1 MSPRTF
7 DPSRLERVFVLGL
20 GLSGTA
26 AARLLR
32 KRGIGVVASD
42 RRSAAEI
49 GADDLA
55 RDAGV
60 ELRLCD
66 TSSELPS
73 GLDAVVTS
81 PGVSL
86 DHPLLLRAA
95 ERGVPIV
102 AEVELAWSFLAGTD
116 AAGATVVGITGSNGK
131 STTTAMTGA
140 LLAGA
145 GYAVEVCGNIGR
157 PLAAVVDGPPGR
169 YFVVELSSF
178 QLETIVRFR
187 PRAAALLNISPDHL
201 DRHGDLAGYL
211 AAKQR
216 IFLNQGAEDIA
227 VLNADEPEVAAS
239 RTAAR
244 KRFFS
249 TTPVTSRGLAGAGCR
264 LAGDQVLE
272 FGDGRDGELLFARR
286 DLPLPGLHNVENAM
300 AAALLARAVGA
311 PAVAIAPALAAFRG
325 LPHRVERV
333 AELAGV
339 TFVDDSKGTNVA
351 ATARSLEGFADASVH
366 VILGGRNKGADFRFL
381 REIVARKARRAY
393 LIGESAGDLERALA
407 GTVPCARAEVL
418 PAAVAMAAAAARPGE
433 TVLLSPACA
442 SFDQFLDYV
451 DRGRQFAA
459 LARGLAASAS
469 GLAVSASGLAAAGA
483 PVPTLPGVSR

>member
-1 MSPRTF
+1 MTSSTF
-7 DPSRLERVFVLGL
+7 DPARLERVFVLGL

-42 RRSAAEI
+42 RRSAREI

-55 RDAGV
+55 RDPGV
-60 ELRLCD
+60 ELRFSD
-66 TSSELPS
+66 SSAELPA
-73 GLDAVVTS
+73 GLDALVVS
-81 PGVSL
+81 PGVGL
-86 DHPLLLRAA
+86 DHPLLRAA
-95 ERGVPIV
+95 ANRGLPIV
-102 AEVELAWSFLAGTD
+102 AEVELAWSYLAGAD
-116 AAGATVVGITGSNGK
+116 ANGANDATVVGITGSNGK

-145 GYAVEVCGNIGR
+145 GFTVEVCGNIGR
-157 PLAAVVDGPPGR
+157 PLAAVVDGPPDR
-169 YFVVELSSF
+169 IFVVELSSF
-178 QLETIVRFR
+178 QLETIVHFR

-216 IFLNQGAEDIA
+216 IFLNQGTADIA
-227 VLNADEPEVAAS
+227 VLNADESEVAAS

-249 TTPVTSRGLAGAGCR
+249 TATTSPGGF
-264 LAGDQVLE
+264 AGDGCGLVGE
-272 FGDGRDGELLFARR
+272 EVRERSDGVDGELLFTRR
-286 DLPLPGLHNVENAM
+286 DLRLPGLHNVENAM

-311 PAVAIAPALAAFRG
+311 SAGAIAPALAAFSG

-333 AELAGV
+333 AEAGGV
-339 TFVDDSKGTNVA
+339 AYVDDSKGTNVA

-381 REIVARKARRAY
+381 REIVTRKARCAY
-393 LIGESAGDLERALA
+393 LIGESAADLELSLSGAVA
-407 GTVPCARAEVL
+407 CARAETL
-418 PAAVAMAAAAARPGE
+418 AAAVGMAAAAARPGE

-442 SFDQFLDYV
+442 SFDQFRDYV

-459 LARGLAASAS
+459 MAR
-469 GLAVSASGLAAAGA
+469 GLAAAGA
-483 PVPTLPGVSR
+483 LPGSSGAR

>member
-1 MSPRTF
+1 MTTTRAY
-7 DPSRLERVFVLGL
+7 DPTRLERVFVLGL
-20 GLSGTA
+20 GLSGSA
-26 AARLLR
+26 ATRLLR
-32 KRGIGVVASD
+32 QRGIGVVASD
-42 RRSAAEI
+42 RRSASEI

-55 RDAGV
+55 NDPGV
-60 ELRLCD
+60 ELRLGD
-66 TSSELPS
+66 RSAELPS

-86 DHPLLLRAA
+86 GHPLLRRAA
-95 ERGVPIV
+95 ELGVPVI
-102 AEVELAWSFLAGTD
+102 AEVELAWSFLAGSD
-116 AAGATVVGITGSNGK
+116 ATVVGITGSNGK

-145 GYAVEVCGNIGR
+145 GFAVEVCGNIGR

-169 YFVVELSSF
+169 FFVVELSSF
-178 QLETIVRFR
+178 QLETIADFR

-216 IFLNQGAEDIA
+216 IFLNQRPGDVA

-239 RTAAR
+239 PTAAER
-244 KRFFS
+244 RFFS
-249 TTPVTSRGLAGAGCR
+249 SATAHLPGAGCR
-264 LAGDQVLE
+264 LAGEQVIE
-272 FGDGRDGELLFARR
+272 SSPDGDGELLFARR
-286 DLPLPGLHNVENAM
+286 DLALPGLHNVENAM
-300 AAALLARAVGA
+300 AAALLARACGA
-311 PAVAIAPALAAFRG
+311 PAASIAPARAAFRG

-333 AELAGV
+333 AELGGV
-339 TFVDDSKGTNVA
+339 DFVDDSKGTNVA

-381 REIVARKARRAY
+381 REIVARKVRRAY
-393 LIGESAGDLERALA
+393 LIGESAAELERALA
-407 GTVPCARAEVL
+407 GAVACERAATL
-418 PAAVAMAAAAARPGE
+418 ATAVAMAAAAARPGE

-442 SFDQFLDYV
+442 SFDQFRDYV

-459 LARGLAASAS
+459 LARGLEVPAS
-469 GLAVSASGLAAAGA
+469 GLAASTSGLAAAGA
-483 PVPTLPGVSR
+483 PVSPRPGVNS

>member
-1 MSPRTF
+1 MRTAEF
-7 DPSRLERVFVLGL
+7 DPARLERVFVLGL
-20 GLSGTA
+20 GLSGMA
-26 AARLLR
+26 ATRLLR
-32 KRGIGVVASD
+32 KRGIEVVGSD
-42 RRSAAEI
+42 RRAA
-49 GADDLA
+49 GALVLDELA
-55 RDAGV
+55 EDPGV
-60 ELRLCD
+60 VLRLSD
-66 TSSELPS
+66 ESGELPGS
-73 GLDAVVTS
+73 LDALIVS

-86 DHPLLLRAA
+86 DHPLLRAA
-95 ERGVPIV
+95 TARGLAVV
-102 AEVELAWSFLAGTD
+102 AEVELAWSFLEG
-116 AAGATVVGITGSNGK
+116 TVVGITGSNGK

-145 GYAVEVCGNIGR
+145 GFAVEVCGNIGR

-169 YFVVELSSF
+169 IFVVELSSF
-178 QLETIVRFR
+178 QLETIVHFR

-211 AAKQR
+211 GAKRR
-216 IFLNQGAEDIA
+216 IFLNQQSKDVA

-244 KRFFS
+244 RHLFS
-249 TTPVTSRGLAGAGCR
+249 STAAELSGPGCR
-264 LAGDQVLE
+264 LVGDQVLE
-272 FGDGRDGELLFARR
+272 VGEDGTQALLFGQS
-286 DLPLPGLHNVENAM
+286 DLSLPGLQNIENAM

-311 PAVAIAPALAAFRG
+311 PAAAIAPALANFRG

-333 AELAGV
+333 VEVAGV
-339 TFVDDSKGTNVA
+339 AFVDDSKGTNVA

-393 LIGESAGDLERALA
+393 LIGESAADLERALA
-407 GTVPCARAEVL
+407 GAVPCEVAGTL
-418 PAAVAMAAAAARPGE
+418 ANAVAAAAAVARPGD

-442 SFDQFLDYV
+442 SFDQFRDYV

-459 LARGLAASAS
+459 LARGIPSKASSEPAAAAASA
-469 GLAVSASGLAAAGA
+469 AG
-483 PVPTLPGVSR
+483 GEGR

>member
-7 DPSRLERVFVLGL
+7 DPARLERVFVLGL

-32 KRGIGVVASD
+32 RRGIGVVASD
-42 RRSAAEI
+42 RRAAAEI

-55 RDAGV
+55 NDPGV
-60 ELRLCD
+60 ELRLAD
-66 TSSELPS
+66 AAPELPS

-86 DHPLLLRAA
+86 GHPLLRRAS
-95 ERGVPIV
+95 ELGVPVV

-116 AAGATVVGITGSNGK
+116 ATVVGITGSNGK

-145 GYAVEVCGNIGR
+145 GFAVEVCGNIGR

-169 YFVVELSSF
+169 FFAVELSSF
-178 QLETIVRFR
+178 QLETIVEFR

-216 IFLNQGAEDIA
+216 IFLNQGPGDVA
-227 VLNADEPEVAAS
+227 VLNADEPDVAAS
-239 RTAAR
+239 PTAAER
-244 KRFFS
+244 RLFS
-249 TTPVTSRGLAGAGCR
+249 SSGVGFGVAGCR
-264 LAGDQVLE
+264 LAGDRVFE
-272 FGDGRDGELLFARR
+272 CSGGRDGELLFSRQ
-286 DLPLPGLHNVENAM
+286 DLSLPGVHNVENAM
-300 AAALLARAVGA
+300 AAALLARAVGVPA
-311 PAVAIAPALAAFRG
+311 PTIAPALAAFRG
-325 LPHRVERV
+325 LPHRVEKV
-333 AELAGV
+333 AELGGV
-339 TFVDDSKGTNVA
+339 AFVDDSKGTNVA
-351 ATARSLEGFADASVH
+351 ATARSLEGFADGSVH
-366 VILGGRNKGADFRFL
+366 ILLGGRNKGADFRFL

-407 GTVPCARAEVL
+407 GAVACERAETL
-418 PAAVAMAAAAARPGE
+418 PTAVAMAAAAALPGE

-442 SFDQFLDYV
+442 SFDQFRDYV

-459 LARGLAASAS
+459 IARGLS
-469 GLAVSASGLAAAGA
+469 AAGTQA
-483 PVPTLPGVSR
+483 NGRREVSR